1 MKRIVDEAVAR
12 LQNGE
17 LVVLPTESVYG
28 LAADPF
34 NMTARERW
42 FAVKGRS
49 QKQPFT
55 IHIADQHEVGDW
67 VTTIP
72 PAATKLMT
80 AFWPGPL
87 TLILP
92 AAKAQQPQS
101 SQDGTVGL
109 RCIDHPL
116 TSAVIRALGHG
127 LMMSSANRTRQPAPV
142 TAVEAQQQL
151 GEEVALVVDGGRC
164 QEARSS
170 TILSLATASPQLL
183 REGPI
188 SREQIEQTLQGKVIV
203 LK

>member
-1 MKRIVDEAVAR
+1 MKRVVDEAVACLR
-12 LQNGE
+12 RGE

-34 NMTARERW
+34 NVAARARW
-42 FAVKGRS
+42 VALKGRS
-49 QKQPFT
+49 QQQPFT
-55 IHIADQHEVGDW
+55 IHIADQDEVSDW

-72 PAATKLMT
+72 PAATKLMA

-92 AAKAQQPQS
+92 TAKTQQPQS

-116 TSAVIRALGHG
+116 TRAVIRALGHG
-127 LMMSSANRTRQPAPV
+127 LMMSSANRTRQPPPV

-164 QEARSS
+164 QAARSS
-170 TILSLATASPQLL
+170 TILSLATPQPQLL

-188 SREQIEQTLQGKVIV
+188 SRQQIELTLQGKVIM
-203 LK
+203 LE